1 MKKHRFNV
9 FPEAKEE
16 DLTRL
21 IEDIRQNGYDA
32 QQPVVLYQGD
42 ILDGWNRHLA
52 CQQLHVKY
60 PTREFRGTDTEAILL
75 VLRSNKRRNLYSSQ
89 WACIAAEAEDLLK
102 AISAQVAQ
110 EKAKRNREAAIAQ
123 HSGAPGKKLPDPKKP
138 DDAKAATKAAEAFH
152 TNRTYVNQAVKMRAA
167 APDVFEKVKAGKLT
181 MQDARREVARRPD
194 TDWRADER
202 ERQKAV
208 QAGKTVLANAQTDK
222 NLVLWAERSGLAVLI
237 DRTSRYGNPFVLDE
251 DGDRDAVCDSF
262 EQHYLPHKPSL
273 LKRIEEL
280 RGKVLVC
287 HCYPKR
293 CHGEALLKLLK
304 DRRGS

>member
-16 DLTRL
+16 DLARL
-21 IEDIRQNGYDA
+21 TEDIRQSGFDA

-52 CQQLHVKY
+52 CKQLGVKY
-60 PTREFRGTDTEAILL
+60 PTREFRGTDTEAIQF

-102 AISAQVAQ
+102 AISEQV
-110 EKAKRNREAAIAQ
+110 EKTRREKQSASQAGL
-123 HSGAPGKKLPDPKKP
+123 SDKKLSDRSKP
-138 DDAKAATKAAEAFH
+138 EHAEKAATKAAEAFH
-152 TNRTYVNQAVKMRAA
+152 TNRTYVNQAVRMRAA

-181 MQDARREVARRPD
+181 MQDARREVARRPE
-194 TDWRADER
+194 TDWRDDER

-208 QAGKTVLANAQTDK
+208 QAGKTVLANTQADK
-222 NLVLWAERSGLAVLI
+222 NLVLWAERSGLAVPI

-287 HCYPKR
+287 HCHPKR
-293 CHGEALLKLLK
+293 CHGEALIKLLNQEARK
-304 DRRGS
+304 